1 MIVSRSCTPA
11 DKKNENKEKINETT
25 KKFVFFDDKMITSIR
40 LYSYT
45 PLYTITINK
54 GLLNESN
61 FDFVNERCL
70 KYIGE
75 WCICEN
81 ASCCLLYPLN
91 SLSNASF
98 FLVPLKMTS
107 SG

>member
-11 DKKNENKEKINETT
+11 DKKNENREKINETT

-45 PLYTITINK
+45 PLYIITINK

-61 FDFVNERCL
+61 FDFVSIYRRMVHL
-70 KYIGE
+70 
-75 WCICEN
+75 
-81 ASCCLLYPLN
+81 
-91 SLSNASF
+91 
-98 FLVPLKMTS
+98 
-107 SG
+107 